1 MKNVEKFL
9 AGINVNRQKAAQK
22 ISFCFSKIYFGVA
35 ILLFFKELLIACFA
49 HDSII
54 RPYGGDL
61 LVVVLIYCAVKIFVN
76 IPVVPATLAV
86 LLFAYAVE
94 ITQYFHLIRRLGR
107 EHSTLARLVLGSS
120 FSFADMLL
128 YTIGAMLI
136 ITVENIIPAGKR
148 VSKV

>member
-1 MKNVEKFL
+1 MK
-9 AGINVNRQKAAQK
+9 K
-22 ISFCFSKIYFGVA
+22 IQFGFFKTYFEAA
-35 ILLFFKELLIACFA
+35 ILLFFTELLIARFA

-61 LVVVLIYCAVKIFVN
+61 LVVVLIYCSVKSFVN
-76 IPVVPATLAV
+76 MPVAPATLAV

-94 ITQYFHLIRRLGR
+94 ITQYFHLIRRLGW
-107 EHSTLARLVLGSS
+107 EHSTLACQVLGSS

-136 ITVENIIPAGKR
+136 ITVENIRPAGKR